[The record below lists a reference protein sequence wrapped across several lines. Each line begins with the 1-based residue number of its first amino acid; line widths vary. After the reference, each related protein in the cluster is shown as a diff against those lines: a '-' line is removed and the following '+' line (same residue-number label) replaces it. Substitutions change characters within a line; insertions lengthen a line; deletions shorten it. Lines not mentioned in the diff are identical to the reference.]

1 MNPQIISLN
10 SKPTPQTTPEQP
22 KPAPSTPKLL
32 DKTEFPT
39 KSLAHILEAT
49 LDVP

>member
-22 KPAPSTPKLL
+22 KPATPTPKLL
-32 DKTEFPT
+32 GKTEFPST
-39 KSLAHILEAT
+39 ENS
-49 LDVP
+49 